1 MLGLSL
7 GKIIFT
13 ILIIV
18 VVWKAFSM
26 ISRLQQGQPRG
37 AVKDRARR
45 PAKRSGAGA
54 VELVEC
60 PACGAFHDPRVG
72 CSCRRPGSDA
82 AGGQRDSSLSAR

>member
-1 MLGLSL
+1 MFGLSL

-26 ISRLQQGQPRG
+26 ISRLQQGQARG
-37 AVKDRARR
+37 EVKDRARR
-45 PAKRSGAGA
+45 PAKRAGPKT

-60 PACGAFHDPRVG
+60 PACGSFHDPVAG
-72 CSCRRPGSDA
+72 CSCRRPGSGA
-82 AGGQRDSSLSAR
+82 T